1 MPRPGCF
8 YAAVI
13 VSLNLLLLFFAT
25 YERSSVCSWNEQ
37 LPPDQTDELQPK
49 ASPVIPPPNPSTV
62 AVTDP
67 SPTASAVTLPL
78 PFEYLHA
85 QEESAW
91 CAEHFGTKYLHN
103 LRDNATNYC
112 SDESASSLT
121 CFRTQTR
128 EDGRVDSFC
137 LAGQTIFE
145 PREALWK
152 LDCQLREWAPQDVV
166 HGTPRLEDFPE
177 YWAETG
183 PRRVLAEYLRMGR
196 NMKVQLARAARPKD
210 FTILVKR
217 EENVTNFWHALM
229 EIMSLSMMLDT
240 LRMSRN
246 PETDLPFYS

>member
-13 VSLNLLLLFFAT
+13 VGLNLLLFFAT
-25 YERSSVCSWNEQ
+25 FERSSVSFWNKK
-37 LPPDQTDELQPK
+37 LPPDQIDELQPK
-49 ASPVIPPPNPSTV
+49 AFPVIPPSNSFTV

-67 SPTASAVTLPL
+67 SPTASAVALPL
-78 PFEYLHA
+78 PFEYLQVQELQA
-85 QEESAW
+85 QEEPAW

-128 EDGRVDSFC
+128 KDGQVDSFC

-152 LDCQLREWAPQDVV
+152 LDCQLREWTPQDVV

-240 LRMSRN
+240 LRMS
-246 PETDLPFYS
+246 